1 LLFALCLKTGTYEE
15 LLQQNGAFADF
26 LKTHSLLVGKEGQ
39 KTEVCSLTRK
49 EQEVDQ
55 QIESSK
61 GFSFLPVKSGG
72 EMEEEMKRRGSR
84 IIQEEETEKGVVRY
98 NRAHEYMPSDASFHC
113 TVLIMVKV

>member
-1 LLFALCLKTGTYEE
+1 LISRKIHTNVPVVVLC
-15 LLQQNGAFADF
+15 FI
-26 LKTHSLLVGKEGQ
+26 EGQ

-84 IIQEEETEKGVVRY
+84 IIQEEETEKGVY
-98 NRAHEYMPSDASFHC
+98 
-113 TVLIMVKV
+113 